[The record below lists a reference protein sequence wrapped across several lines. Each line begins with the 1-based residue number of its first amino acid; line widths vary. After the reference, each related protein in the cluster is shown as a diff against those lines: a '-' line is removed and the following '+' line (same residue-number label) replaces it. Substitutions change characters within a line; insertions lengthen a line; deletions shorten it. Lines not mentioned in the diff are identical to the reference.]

1 MSTSPTTTS
10 SRDAAG
16 VLESYLLA
24 GGDSGEGD
32 AFEWERVRAD
42 FFYVRIRTPSLYLG
56 WLPVEIEIGERTLK
70 LVAGFSIRPQTNEAE
85 AYRYLLA
92 LNMKAPGFSFGLDA
106 ENRICLVGRIP
117 LDDLDAE
124 ALDAA
129 FGRVVEITESAV
141 QSYLQLGFERA

>member
-1 MSTSPTTTS
+1 M
-10 SRDAAG
+10 
-16 VLESYLLA
+16 
-24 GGDSGEGD
+24 
-32 AFEWERVRAD
+32 
-42 FFYVRIRTPSLYLG
+42 
-56 WLPVEIEIGERTLK
+56 
-70 LVAGFSIRPQTNEAE
+70 AGFSVRPQTNEE
-85 AYRYLLA
+85 SAYRYLLA

-141 QSYLQLGFERA
+141 QSYLQLGFGKA

>member
-1 MSTSPTTTS
+1 
-10 SRDAAG
+10 
-16 VLESYLLA
+16 
-24 GGDSGEGD
+24 
-32 AFEWERVRAD
+32 
-42 FFYVRIRTPSLYLG
+42 
-56 WLPVEIEIGERTLK
+56 
-70 LVAGFSIRPQTNEAE
+70 VAGFSVRPQTNEAS

-92 LNMKAPGFSFGLDA
+92 LHMKAPGFSFGLDA